1 MIVFWKW
8 ITRWTL
14 PEVWWTVRLIL
25 SDRGTGYSSELI
37 QGFRKITNV
46 FQILILHCFCLLL
59 TGVKMGIKSSEIAK
73 IMICRVKHILR
84 VCGDW
89 FIRLSVNSCSSYV
102 QVNSQSNAL
111 VCPLSI
117 SYDGSSLLLSS
128 RSVPTYLQMIFQF
141 PITNG
146 SISWY
151 LQLPTLSA
159 CSVTSDRCHICK
171 FPYGCVIVQIMF
183 SNIKSQVWGKA
194 SPNLSIS
201 GWQLPKL

>member
-1 MIVFWKW
+1 
-8 ITRWTL
+8 
-14 PEVWWTVRLIL
+14 
-25 SDRGTGYSSELI
+25 
-37 QGFRKITNV
+37 
-46 FQILILHCFCLLL
+46 
-59 TGVKMGIKSSEIAK
+59 MGIKGSEIAK
-73 IMICRVKHILR
+73 IMICRVKQIFR
-84 VCGDW
+84 IMWW

-159 CSVTSDRCHICK
+159 CSVTSDRRHICK
-171 FPYGCVIVQIMF
+171 FPCCCSIVQIIF
-183 SNIKSQVWGKA
+183 SYIKSQVWGKLPPICPSLA
-194 SPNLSIS
+194 GSFPNFRAIKTS
-201 GWQLPKL
+201 GSYVCLVSEPTKEQVENLILYLVLFSF